1 MTLNASVNFFI
12 YAFTSSTFREVVK
25 SKYGKC
31 MLIKWYIDKM
41 GSCACVNNSENVTNN
56 PEGGEENL
64 DMIEIDDKAIPLV
77 NVVNIE
83 NQFASENV

>member
-31 MLIKWYIDKM
+31 MLIKWFIDKM
-41 GSCACVNNSENVTNN
+41 GSCKCANNSENVTNN
-56 PEGGEENL
+56 PEDDL
-64 DMIEIDDKAIPLV
+64 DMIEIADKAIPLV
-77 NVVNIE
+77 ANVVNIE
-83 NQFASENV
+83 NQFVSENV

>member
-31 MLIKWYIDKM
+31 VVIKWFIDKM
-41 GSCACVNNSENVTNN
+41 GSCTCANNNTENATNN
-56 PEGGEENL
+56 PEDL
-64 DMIEIDDKAIPLV
+64 DMIEIADKAIPLV

-83 NQFASENV
+83 NQFASAENV